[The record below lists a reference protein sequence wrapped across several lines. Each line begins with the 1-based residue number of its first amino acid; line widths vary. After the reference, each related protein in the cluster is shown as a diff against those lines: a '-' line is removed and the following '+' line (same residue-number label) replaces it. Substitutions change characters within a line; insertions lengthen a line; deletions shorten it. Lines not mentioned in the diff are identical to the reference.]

1 MGENFGEP
9 LPRAGNFGRS
19 RPPVRYP
26 APVADQHSHLA
37 SFPYKIAVLC
47 ELRDHLGRILL
58 LKRARDPNRGMY
70 SPIGGKL
77 DTALGESP
85 AQCASREIMEEAG
98 VEIPVSR
105 LRLVGMI
112 SERGYEN
119 QTNWLLFWYRALDPV
134 SFESRMI
141 DEGELVWHHPGEID
155 GLLLPETD
163 RAIIWPL
170 VRQHE
175 DGYFAVHID
184 CSGPTMRWSVE
195 QSTIA

>member
-1 MGENFGEP
+1 M
-9 LPRAGNFGRS
+9 
-19 RPPVRYP
+19 
-26 APVADQHSHLA
+26 ADPSTHQP

-47 ELRDHLGRILL
+47 ELRDHHGRILL

-105 LRLVGMI
+105 LHLVGLI

-134 SFESRMI
+134 SFESRTI
-141 DEGELVWHHPGEID
+141 DEGELVWHYPHEVE
-155 GLLLPETD
+155 GLPLPETD

-175 DGYFAVHID
+175 HGFFAVHID
-184 CSGPTMRWSVE
+184 CSCPTMRWWVE
-195 QSTIA
+195 QSTG

>member
-1 MGENFGEP
+1 
-9 LPRAGNFGRS
+9 
-19 RPPVRYP
+19 
-26 APVADQHSHLA
+26 VADPSPHQP

-47 ELRDHLGRILL
+47 ELRDHHGRILL

-105 LRLVGMI
+105 LHLVGLI

-134 SFESRMI
+134 SFESRTI
-141 DEGELVWHHPGEID
+141 DEGELVWHYPHEVE
-155 GLLLPETD
+155 GLNLPETD

-170 VRQHE
+170 VRRHE
-175 DGYFAVHID
+175 HGFFAVHID
-184 CSGPTMRWSVE
+184 CSGPTMRWWVE
-195 QSTIA
+195 QSTG